1 MRLTD
6 KQIVNITDILKR
18 HPVQLAYL
26 FGSQVSGKTG
36 TLSDIDI
43 GVLLENRTMEQTHEQ
58 ILTTIFVELT
68 RALHTDFIDLIDLE
82 KASTLLAYN
91 IVTKGRLLC
100 TKDATFTHRFA
111 FHTIQQFEDFRFH
124 LDTQQRLIK
133 QRLLA
138 NL

>member
-1 MRLTD
+1 MQLTD

-36 TLSDIDI
+36 ALSDIDI
-43 GVLLENRTMEQTHEQ
+43 GVLLENRTVEQMREQ

-68 RALHTDFIDLIDLE
+68 HALHTDFIDLIDLE

-100 TKDATFTHRFA
+100 TKDATVTHRFA